1 MFTLFTYK
9 VDYLIF
15 FLEFCTA
22 LNRTILELKHT
33 ITLITYAPQPTLNR
47 TILELVKTEF
57 KSC

>member
-1 MFTLFTYK
+1 MLTLFTYK

-15 FLEFCTA
+15 FLEFCMA
-22 LNRTILELKHT
+22 LNRTILELKLSPSCCYGLV
-33 ITLITYAPQPTLNR
+33 ILPLNR